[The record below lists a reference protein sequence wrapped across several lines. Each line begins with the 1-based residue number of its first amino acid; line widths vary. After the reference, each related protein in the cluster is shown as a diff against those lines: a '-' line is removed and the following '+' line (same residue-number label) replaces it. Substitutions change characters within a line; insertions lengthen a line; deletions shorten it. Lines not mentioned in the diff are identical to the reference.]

1 MSYNIGMSDI
11 LEALFGSR
19 TRARLLRFFLLN
31 PEQEYQSPEI
41 IRRNM
46 TRRPEALREIKN
58 FKKIKFILGRT
69 KKGKKFYILNI
80 NFPFYPELRNLVVK
94 SNIYPQCASLGKIKH
109 VGDVKLAL
117 ISGVFLNY
125 SKSKADMIL
134 VANSVNRRKLKN
146 LINSIEAEI
155 GKEISYVLMNSEELK
170 YRMNMLD
177 RFLMEFFEGP
187 HDEIINKVPGLK
199 RFISNLKR

>member
-1 MSYNIGMSDI
+1 MSDI
-11 LEALFGSR
+11 LETLFGSR

-31 PEQEYQSPEI
+31 PEQEYQSSEI

-46 TRRPEALREIKN
+46 TRKPEALREIKS
-58 FKKIKFILGRT
+58 FKRIKFILERR
-69 KKGKKFYILNI
+69 KKGKKFYILNT

-109 VGDVKLAL
+109 IGDVKLSL

-125 SKSKADMIL
+125 PKSKADMIL

-146 LINSIEAEI
+146 LISSIEAEI
-155 GKEISYVLMNSEELK
+155 GKEISYVLMSSEELK

-187 HDEIINKVPGLK
+187 HDEIINRVPGLK

>member
-1 MSYNIGMSDI
+1 MPDI
-11 LEALFGSR
+11 LEVLFGSR

-31 PEQEYQSPEI
+31 PDQEYHSSEI

-46 TRRPEALREIKN
+46 ARKPEALREINN
-58 FKKIKFILGRT
+58 FKKIKFISERIR
-69 KKGKKFYILNI
+69 KGKKYYILN
-80 NFPFYPELRNLVVK
+80 NSFPFFPELRNLVVK
-94 SNIYPQCASLGKIKH
+94 SNIYPQCKSLGRIKNI
-109 VGDVKLAL
+109 GDIKLAL

-125 SKSKADMIL
+125 PKSKADMIL
-134 VANSVNRRKLKN
+134 VANSITRRKLKN
-146 LINSIEAEI
+146 LISSIEAEI
-155 GKEISYVLMNSEELK
+155 GKEISYVLISTEELK

-177 RFLMEFFEGP
+177 RFLLEFFEGP

>member
-1 MSYNIGMSDI
+1 MSDI
-11 LEALFGSR
+11 LETLFGSR
-19 TRARLLRFFLLN
+19 TRARMLRFFLLN
-31 PEQEYQSPEI
+31 SDQEYHISEI

-46 TRRPEALREIKN
+46 TRKSDVLREINN
-58 FKKIKFILGRT
+58 FKKIKFILERIR
-69 KKGKKFYILNI
+69 KGKKYYILNT

-94 SNIYPQCASLGKIKH
+94 SNIYPQCSSLGKIKYI
-109 VGDVKLAL
+109 GDVKLAL

-134 VANSVNRRKLKN
+134 VANSINRRKLKN

-155 GKEISYVLMNSEELK
+155 GKEIKYVLINSEELK
-170 YRMNMLD
+170 YRLNMLD
-177 RFLMEFFEGP
+177 RFLLEFFEGP